1 MSDLN
6 RFLKVLRKV
15 GYPNPSIISIAKAV
29 DYHLEEFLPDLVS
42 EIGEESADDFTTK
55 ALTKFS
61 EENGLKVT
69 NLDGDPKQYAY
80 INIIDSRIDLENDT
94 TTVLCRWSW
103 GDTNILSTD
112 EDGNETYKTIQEL
125 GEDIGM
131 GDWAEYDELLD
142 SIKSIFDDEV
152 YLNCG
157 FGIWYDG

>member
-1 MSDLN
+1 MSNLN

-15 GYPNPSIISIAKAV
+15 GYPNSSITSIAKAV
-29 DYHLEEFLPDLVS
+29 DYPLEEFLPDLVS

-55 ALTKFS
+55 ALVKFS
-61 EENGLKVT
+61 EENGFKVT

-80 INIIDSRIDLENDT
+80 INIIDSRIDLENDI

-103 GDTNILSTD
+103 GDTNILATD

-131 GDWAEYDELLD
+131 GEWAEYDELLD
-142 SIKSIFDDEV
+142 SIKSIFNDEV